1 MCVENSARSQMA
13 EGLAKH
19 ILSKDLTVYSAGSNP
34 TTVNHIAIKVMQEIN
49 IDISAH
55 YSKSYDDLPQQ
66 FKENIH
72 LVITLCK
79 EEICPILPK
88 NVEYIHLPFDD
99 PANSSYFTEEEQILY
114 FRKIRDKLKE
124 KILLIIQ
131 FDHNRFVVD

>member
-19 ILSKDLTVYSAGSNP
+19 FLSKDLTIHSAGSNP
-34 TTVNHIAIKVMQEIN
+34 TTVNPIAIRVMQEIN
-49 IDISAH
+49 IDISTH
-55 YSKSYDDLPQQ
+55 YSKSYDNLPQQ

-88 NVEYIHLPFDD
+88 NIEHIHLPIDD
-99 PANSSYFTEEEQILY
+99 PANSSYFTEEEQILN
-114 FRKIRDKLKE
+114 FRKIRNKLKE
-124 KILLIIQ
+124 KILSV
-131 FDHNRFVVD
+131 F

>member
-72 LVITLCK
+72 LVITLC
-79 EEICPILPK
+79 
-88 NVEYIHLPFDD
+88 
-99 PANSSYFTEEEQILY
+99 
-114 FRKIRDKLKE
+114 
-124 KILLIIQ
+124 
-131 FDHNRFVVD
+131 